1 MVVEEVKEIVV
12 THMAMAF
19 LVTKICL
26 FIIGPKKREGKLMRI
41 AKSTRNFKS
50 QDMIKKK
57 SATNSSWLERLLQI
71 DFTGFTGDGTSKQTL
86 SFTNMHYKQ
95 G

>member
-1 MVVEEVKEIVV
+1 MVVDEVKEMVV

-50 QDMIKKK
+50 QDMIKKICHK
-57 SATNSSWLERLLQI
+57 LILVRA
-71 DFTGFTGDGTSKQTL
+71 
-86 SFTNMHYKQ
+86 SFTN
-95 G
+95 